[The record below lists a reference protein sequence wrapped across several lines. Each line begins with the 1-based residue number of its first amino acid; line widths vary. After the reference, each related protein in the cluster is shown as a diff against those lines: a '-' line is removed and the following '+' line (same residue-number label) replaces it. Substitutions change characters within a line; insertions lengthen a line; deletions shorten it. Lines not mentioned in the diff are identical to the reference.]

1 MADTLQINPVY
12 HAEGTGDKFV
22 GRRGKKRIDR
32 DDSKGIVG
40 KP

>member
-12 HAEGTGDKFV
+12 HAEGTGTSLLR
-22 GRRGKKRIDR
+22 GGKKRIDR